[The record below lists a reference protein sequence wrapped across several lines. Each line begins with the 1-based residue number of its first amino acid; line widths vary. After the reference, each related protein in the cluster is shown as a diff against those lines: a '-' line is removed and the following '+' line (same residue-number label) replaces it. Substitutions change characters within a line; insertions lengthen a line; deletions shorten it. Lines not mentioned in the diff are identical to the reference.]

1 MTLYLVILLVMGPL
15 TFAAF
20 WLDKRRAARAE
31 RRIPERTLHTLE
43 LFGGWAGAIAAM
55 LLVRHKNRKVSY
67 WFITALIAA
76 AHVAGALW
84 LLLR

>member
-20 WLDKRRAARAE
+20 WLDKRRAARAG

-43 LFGGWAGAIAAM
+43 LFGGWAGGIAAM
-55 LLVRHKNRKVSY
+55 RLVRHKNRKVSY